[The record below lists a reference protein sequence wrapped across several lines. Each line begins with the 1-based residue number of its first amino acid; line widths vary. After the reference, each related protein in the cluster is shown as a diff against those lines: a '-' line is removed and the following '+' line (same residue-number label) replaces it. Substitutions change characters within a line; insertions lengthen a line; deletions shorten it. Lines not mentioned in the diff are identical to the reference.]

1 MKKLTSAR
9 NYLLEE
15 MGIEMPSGN
24 IPGSWFSEHG
34 LPMIVRC
41 TCCNSTMAM
50 PSAFV
55 DFDTGET
62 YCSSCAGVDYDD

>member
-9 NYLLEE
+9 NYLIQRI
-15 MGIEMPSGN
+15 GIEMPFDS
-24 IPGSWFSEHG
+24 IPGSWFAENG

-41 TCCNSTMAM
+41 TCCESTMAM

-55 DFDTGET
+55 DYDTGET
-62 YCSSCAGVDYDD
+62 YCSSCAGATED